1 MTHETFT
8 IVFYGEALQ
17 DHTMDVRDLAP
28 ALLSLSQL
36 FDETSRLLYGDKVDV
51 RLHVK
56 AVEAGCF
63 SVDIGLAQ
71 SLFSQFTDLF
81 NSDEVNAAL
90 NLKEIIIGSGV
101 AYGLFR
107 LIKRL
112 KGQPAPKVTDLENG
126 AVRIETDG
134 ESFDVPKDLL
144 RAYNETS
151 IRKAIEKVTA
161 PLDKE
166 GIDQIVIRS
175 GKDVIET
182 IYKENKEYFSLPVIE
197 GEEEILR
204 NTRKGAFS
212 IESLTFKEK
221 NKWRLND
228 GGNTVSVTIADLDF
242 LQKVKNNQVSFSKS
256 DILICEIE
264 DIWTMQ
270 GGKLSSEHNVVKVL
284 EYRPVMQQTLLQIE
298 EAPDED
304 NVD

>member
-1 MTHETFT
+1 
-8 IVFYGEALQ
+8 
-17 DHTMDVRDLAP
+17 MDVRDLAP

-90 NLKEIIIGSGV
+90 NLKDIIIGGV
-101 AYGLFR
+101 AAYGLFR

-126 AVRIETDG
+126 NIRIETDG
-134 ESFDVPKDLL
+134 EAFDVPKDLL

-166 GIDQIVIRS
+166 GIDQIVIQS

-182 IYKENKEYFSLPVIE
+182 INKEDKEYFSLPGIE
-197 GEEEILR
+197 SEEEILR
-204 NTRKGAFS
+204 DTRKGVFS

-242 LQKVKNNQVSFSKS
+242 LQKVRNNQVSFSKS
-256 DILICEIE
+256 DVLICEVE
-264 DIWTMQ
+264 DIWTIK
-270 GGKLSSEHNVVKVL
+270 GDKLSSEHNVVKVL
-284 EYRPVMQQTLLQIE
+284 EQRPVMQQTPLQIE

>member
-1 MTHETFT
+1 MTHEAFT
-8 IVFYGEALQ
+8 IVFDGEALQ

-81 NSDEVNAAL
+81 NSDEVNAVL
-90 NLKEIIIGSGV
+90 NLKDIIIGGV
-101 AYGLFR
+101 GVTTYGLFR

-112 KGQPAPKVTDLENG
+112 KGRPAPKVTDLENG
-126 AVRIETDG
+126 TVRIEIDG

-166 GIDQIVIRS
+166 GIDQLVIQS

-182 IYKENKEYFSLPVIE
+182 IYKE
-197 GEEEILR
+197 GLR
-204 NTRKGAFS
+204 
-212 IESLTFKEK
+212 
-221 NKWRLND
+221 
-228 GGNTVSVTIADLDF
+228 GNVWV
-242 LQKVKNNQVSFSKS
+242 
-256 DILICEIE
+256 DIGIS
-264 DIWTMQ
+264 
-270 GGKLSSEHNVVKVL
+270 G
-284 EYRPVMQQTLLQIE
+284 
-298 EAPDED
+298 
-304 NVD
+304 